1 MMQLTNGYTAYKNN
15 SVNFASK
22 EQLLL
27 MLLDGAVKFSK
38 MSRQAI
44 VDKDIKKAHENLMK
58 VQDIF
63 IELRVTLDINQ
74 GGEWAR
80 NLAKVYDFIIENL
93 RKVNFKKDIEL
104 LDETMPIIEDIRN
117 MWNEAYKISKR

>member
-1 MMQLTNGYTAYKNN
+1 MQLTNGYTAYKNN